1 MPREVARM
9 IVSLRQIL
17 GMLEIRIASSPES
30 ADILEDNYERAVR
43 LAQQLCKGGLAVY
56 SYLQSIGY

>member
-1 MPREVARM
+1 MPQDIARM
-9 IVSLRQIL
+9 IISLRQIL

-30 ADILEDNYERAVR
+30 ADMLEDNYDRAVH
-43 LAQQLCKGGLAVY
+43 LAQQLCKGGPAVY